1 MKIDGARYEGGEL
14 ILSTTDMEA
23 RRLPYN
29 FEPGD
34 YQLIRAQ
41 KRRSLDANAY
51 AWVLI
56 DKIASVVGLTKTE
69 VYRNAIREIGGVS
82 TTVSV
87 RSDAIESLERSWARQ
102 GLGWQVSR
110 IYDDGEYMSVNLI
123 YGSSAYDT
131 AQMSRLIDQLIQDA
145 RAVGIET
152 LPPEKLEGMMQAW
165 DEANAQRRSQ

>member
-1 MKIDGARYEGGEL
+1 MKTVANLSLAPGKSERELYALAAKKLGVKPGAIEEL
-14 ILSTTDMEA
+14 
-23 RRLPYN
+23 
-29 FEPGD
+29 
-34 YQLIRAQ
+34 QV

-56 DKIASVVGLTKTE
+56 DKIAAVVGLTKTE
-69 VYRNAIREIGGVS
+69 VYRNAIKEIGGVS

-87 RSDAIESLERSWARQ
+87 RSDTIEALERSWARQ
-102 GLGWQVSR
+102 GLGWQVQR

-123 YGSSAYDT
+123 YGSSAYDS

-145 RAVGIET
+145 KALGIET

-165 DEANAQRRSQ
+165 EEANARKRSQ